1 MWVYI
6 SYLACQ
12 NKHNTGSSIH
22 FLIVSLLKNE
32 KIHQCGG
39 LAFLPSSFALMQFI
53 SLPLLVCTVSLF
65 PFSDVTWCIIWV
77 SLFYKVRKWLFL
89 DEYLFPQHLE
99 IIQGTIHYHRR
110 LPNMALLTLLQ
121 YGCILLGLSCWI
133 CSVLLRV
140 LCWHQNRKCRP
151 FKELLWSRNV
161 TAVGLLQTSSG
172 CKALNRS
179 TGSSSSYND
188 WFLQ

>member
-1 MWVYI
+1 MKWQKSWVKQRLNSSNRVSRVVNYCLGYI
-6 SYLACQ
+6 WLR
-12 NKHNTGSSIH
+12 KKNTFRRRDTSIH
-22 FLIVSLLKNE
+22 TNNTYQLCGYIYHTWLVKTNIIQVHPSLFLIVSLLKNE
-32 KIHQCGG
+32 KIHHCGG

-121 YGCILLGLSCWI
+121 
-133 CSVLLRV
+133 
-140 LCWHQNRKCRP
+140 
-151 FKELLWSRNV
+151 
-161 TAVGLLQTSSG
+161 
-172 CKALNRS
+172 
-179 TGSSSSYND
+179 
-188 WFLQ
+188 